1 MPIYEYAC
9 ENCRKIYSFLV
20 RSPSEHRSPKCP
32 KCGRG
37 GMKRMLSS
45 FGISHTDEDRME
57 KLADPSMFSGLDE
70 NDPKSLARFMR
81 KMGKELGEEMPEEFD
96 EMCRRLEAGESPE
109 DIEQSMGEAPY
120 ASDDS
125 GKLYEG

>member
-1 MPIYEYAC
+1 
-9 ENCRKIYSFLV
+9 
-20 RSPSEHRSPKCP
+20 
-32 KCGRG
+32 
-37 GMKRMLSS
+37 MLSS

-96 EMCRRLEAGESPE
+96 EMCRRLEKGESPE

-120 ASDDS
+120 ANDDS
-125 GKLYEG
+125 GTLYEG